1 MSATDFE
8 KNRAE
13 YVTHLE
19 VQVQAL
25 QKQLAAIQAEE
36 RWVPK
41 VGVELDP
48 VTQNGRVTLAFGGKH
63 QTAVVS
69 FANLSSHSV
78 TDITTSVLEL
88 GFQEMINSRIR
99 TVIEPEVLRLTNGV
113 KSITSKPQW

>member
-1 MSATDFE
+1 MQDFE

-19 VQVQAL
+19 LQVRAL
-25 QKQLAAIQAEE
+25 QKQLNDIQAEE

-41 VGVELDP
+41 VGAELDP
-48 VTQNGRVTLAFGGKH
+48 STKTGRITLSFGGKN

-69 FANLSSHSV
+69 FENLASYS
-78 TDITTSVLEL
+78 TIDLTTSVLEL
-88 GFQEMINSRIR
+88 GFQEMINISIR
-99 TVIEPEVLRLTNGV
+99 MVIEPEIERIANGV